1 MNAQDL
7 KNSILQLAIQG
18 KLVEQRE
25 EEGNAKELLQD
36 IKKIREELIITKK
49 IKKEKELPEIA
60 EEEIP
65 FDLPENWMWV
75 RLGDC
80 CAYAFSGKSPKY
92 TKTPNNNIA
101 IGQRNNQNYGMD
113 FTHLKYCTDEFME
126 NYNEEMYLREYDILL
141 NTLGGGTVGRTGLYI
156 NPHRFKCITD
166 GHIFV
171 FRTGVITFQKYLYYV
186 LKAYQRKIERDAE
199 GSTNQSFLKLGNV
212 KSYLIPLPPLEEQKR
227 IVAKIEELMPY
238 VDKYDVAYSEVEEL
252 NKKFPEDMQKSILQY
267 AIQGK
272 LVEQREEDGTAE
284 DLYKQIQEEKK
295 KLIKEGKIKKT
306 KALPEITEDE
316 MPFDIPE
323 NWKWVRLGSV
333 LDLLSDYHA
342 NGGYETLKANVT
354 LLDNED
360 YAIIVRITN
369 LGRNAKSEYKYITK
383 DAYEFL
389 GKSKLYPDDIVM
401 SKITDPGTVYYVPDL
416 NMPMSLA
423 MNLFLLRLNK
433 SLNSLYIFYYLDA
446 MKAYVKQ
453 FEGGTATKTITKDA
467 VKNLLIAL
475 PPLNEQ
481 KRIVEKIEEMLPYT
495 KQLVKKVD

>member
-18 KLVEQRE
+18 KLVEQRK

-238 VDKYDVAYSEVEEL
+238 VDKYDVAYSEVEKL

-306 KALPEITEDE
+306 KVLPEITEDE
-316 MPFDIPE
+316 IPFDIPE
-323 NWKWVRLGSV
+323 NWKWVRLGEIGSWSSGATPSRSNPKYYGGEIPW
-333 LDLLSDYHA
+333 LKTGDLND
-342 NGGYETLKANVT
+342 GY
-354 LLDNED
+354 
-360 YAIIVRITN
+360 IV
-369 LGRNAKSEYKYITK
+369 EVPEYITEE
-383 DAYEFL
+383 A
-389 GKSKLYPDDIVM
+389 
-401 SKITDPGTVYYVPDL
+401 L
-416 NMPMSLA
+416 NKTSV
-423 MNLFLLRLNK
+423 RLNPIGSILMAMYGATIGK
-433 SLNSLYIFYYLDA
+433 LGILDIEATTNQACCACIPFKGIYNKFLFYYLLGQRGYYIKMGA
-446 MKAYVKQ
+446 
-453 FEGGTATKTITKDA
+453 GGAQPNISKEKI
-467 VKNLLIAL
+467 VSSILPL
-475 PPLNEQ
+475 PPLAEQ

-495 KQLVKKVD
+495 KQLIKKID

>member
-18 KLVEQRE
+18 KLVEQRK

-156 NPHRFKCITD
+156 NPHGFKCITD

-238 VDKYDVAYSEVEEL
+238 VDKYDVAYSEVEKL

-306 KALPEITEDE
+306 KDLPEITEDE
-316 MPFDIPE
+316 IPFDIPE
-323 NWKWVRLGSV
+323 SWEWVRLADVSENIHYGYTASANAIGDCKLLRITDIQNNSV
-333 LDLLSDYHA
+333 QWESVPYCNVKEKDYFTYGLNNRDIMIA
-342 NGGYETLKANVT
+342 RTGGTIGKTYIVENLNDRAVFASYLIRVIPVNKVDEIYLKKFMESPLYWIQLKAGSMGTGQPNVNGTT
-354 LLDNED
+354 L
-360 YAIIVRITN
+360 
-369 LGRNAKSEYKYITK
+369 
-383 DAYEFL
+383 
-389 GKSKLYPDDIVM
+389 SKVVLP
-401 SKITDPGTVYYVPDL
+401 
-416 NMPMSLA
+416 
-423 MNLFLLRLNK
+423 
-433 SLNSLYIFYYLDA
+433 
-446 MKAYVKQ
+446 
-453 FEGGTATKTITKDA
+453 
-467 VKNLLIAL
+467 L
-475 PPLNEQ
+475 PPLEEQ
-481 KRIVEKIEEMLPYT
+481 KRIVERIEELLPYT
-495 KQLVKKVD
+495 KQLAKKPD

>member
-18 KLVEQRE
+18 KLVEQRK

-156 NPHRFKCITD
+156 NPHGFKCITD

-186 LKAYQRKIERDAE
+186 LKAYQRKIEKDAE

-212 KSYLIPLPPLEEQKR
+212 KSYLVPLPPLEEQKR

-238 VDKYDVAYSEVEEL
+238 VEKYDKAYTEVDEL

-284 DLYKQIQEEKK
+284 ELYQKIQAEKE
-295 KLIKEGKIKKT
+295 KLIKEGKIKKS
-306 KALPEITEDE
+306 KPLPEITEDE
-316 MPFDIPE
+316 IPFDIPE
-323 NWKWVRLGSV
+323 SWKWVRLGDVIQLTSGQDMTPNKYNEISKGIPYLTGASNIQDGEV
-333 LDLLSDYHA
+333 IINRWTEEPKALALKGDILLTCKGTVGKTVILEQEEVHIARQIMSIRTIVVDSEFIQIFLMSYV
-342 NGGYETLKANVT
+342 NNLKAM
-354 LLDNED
+354 
-360 YAIIVRITN
+360 
-369 LGRNAKSEYKYITK
+369 AKSMI
-383 DAYEFL
+383 
-389 GKSKLYPDDIVM
+389 
-401 SKITDPGTVYYVPDL
+401 PGIE
-416 NMPMSLA
+416 
-423 MNLFLLRLNK
+423 R
-433 SLNSLYIFYYLDA
+433 
-446 MKAYVKQ
+446 
-453 FEGGTATKTITKDA
+453 
-467 VKNLLIAL
+467 KNVLEAILPL
-475 PPLNEQ
+475 PPLSEQ
-481 KRIVEKIEEMLPYT
+481 KLIVYKIEELLPYI
-495 KQLVKKVD
+495 KQLVKKID